1 MEAALRLLHHSLCK
15 VVLSVRSWNAQ
26 SSPSKYLECTKK
38 PEYNVKSLLIIQSW
52 DASRKLEDL
61 WYWRHDM
68 CPPKAALCFRAQ
80 GLIQSTLE
88 SFHSYRLGINCWQNS
103 NPQYSQDSLQHH
115 ANLPQTAK
123 HLQLFPSVLSNVQAQ
138 DLFSTGGMEEGIFIS
153 KEGRAGTV
161 TI

>member
-1 MEAALRLLHHSLCK
+1 
-15 VVLSVRSWNAQ
+15 
-26 SSPSKYLECTKK
+26 
-38 PEYNVKSLLIIQSW
+38 
-52 DASRKLEDL
+52 
-61 WYWRHDM
+61 M
-68 CPPKAALCFRAQ
+68 CPPKAAMCFRVQ

-153 KEGRAGTV
+153 KEGRTGTV